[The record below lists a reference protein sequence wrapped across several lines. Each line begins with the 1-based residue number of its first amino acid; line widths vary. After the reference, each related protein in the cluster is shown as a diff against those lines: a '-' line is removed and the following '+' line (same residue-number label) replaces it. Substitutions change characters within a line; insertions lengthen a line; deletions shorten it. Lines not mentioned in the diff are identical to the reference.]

1 MPDKAIIFFDGVCN
15 LCNGFV
21 NFIIPRDQ
29 KNRFQF
35 SSLQSAK
42 AQSILHDH
50 HYYFIDDISTVILLE
65 DGKLFTQSTAV
76 LKIARKMSGLWPL
89 FYAFIIIPKPIRDF
103 FYKRIANN
111 RYRLFGKRD
120 SCRMP
125 SPELKSKFLE

>member
-1 MPDKAIIFFDGVCN
+1 MPDKSIIFFDGVCN

-42 AQSILHDH
+42 AQIILKDYH
-50 HYYFIDDISTVILLE
+50 YFIDDISTVILLE
-65 DGKLFTQSTAV
+65 DGQLFTQSTAV
-76 LKIARKMSGLWPL
+76 LKIVRKMSGLWPL
-89 FYAFIIIPKPIRDF
+89 LYAFIIIPKPIRDF
-103 FYKRIANN
+103 LYKRIANN